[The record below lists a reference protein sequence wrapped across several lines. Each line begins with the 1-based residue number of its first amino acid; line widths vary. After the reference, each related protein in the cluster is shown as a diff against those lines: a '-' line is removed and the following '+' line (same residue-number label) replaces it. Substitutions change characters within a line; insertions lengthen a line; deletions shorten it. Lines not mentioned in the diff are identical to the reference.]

1 MKLLRRQVVISAE
14 NLGPI
19 VSIVTI
25 FLLILVI
32 LSIGTRFAT
41 KAIFRRKLGVEDALV
56 LSALVFSISQVIAV
70 LVQESNGLGEP
81 IASLTSQQITTFQR
95 TAYASDLL
103 YVPNLG
109 LTRLSV
115 LTLISSLT
123 PVQKQKQMAV
133 YIGIFVIVWTIITEF
148 TFAFQCHIPNP
159 WQFIDNE
166 CSNRSSIWIYFAT
179 TNALSEAAL
188 VGLPMIVIWKLQV
201 SRGKKTIILSSFAL
215 RLLVTIAIITQTIY
229 TIRASRSPDPTLTS
243 WPAVLSGQIAQ
254 STNLITACFLHLK
267 PFLKQL
273 DSGLLRNDAR
283 RHRRQKKGGAH
294 GPSSYYLSSNG
305 EGYFQSA
312 SQRKAS
318 AAVNDGL
325 GPAPVHR
332 GQHEIAASGPLPRNG
347 NTALVTVQE
356 GMDGGGE
363 DRRSQSSRGQM
374 IRQTTTWA
382 VEYDEE
388 REAEAD
394 ADEIQRVPEPSA
406 AV

>member
-1 MKLLRRQVVISAE
+1 MNLLRRHVVISAK

-25 FLLILVI
+25 LLLILVI

-56 LSALVFSISQVIAV
+56 LGALAFSIGQVIAV
-70 LVQESNGLGEP
+70 LVQESNGLGKP
-81 IASLTSQQITTFQR
+81 MASLTSRQITIFQQ

-103 YVPNLG
+103 YIPNLG
-109 LTRLSV
+109 LTRLSI

-123 PVQKQKQMAV
+123 PVDAQKQMAIV
-133 YIGIFVIVWTIITEF
+133 LGIFVTVWTIVTEF

-159 WQFIDNE
+159 WQFISNE
-166 CSNRSSIWIYFAT
+166 CSNRNSIWIYFAT
-179 TNALSEAAL
+179 TNALSEATL
-188 VGLPMIVIWKLQV
+188 IGLPIIIIWNLQV
-201 SRGKKTIILSSFAL
+201 SRGKKIIILSSFAL
-215 RLLVTIAIITQTIY
+215 RLLVIAAIIAQTIY
-229 TIRASRSPDPTLTS
+229 FIQASTTPDPTLNA
-243 WPAVLSGQIAQ
+243 WPAVLCGQIAQ

-283 RHRRQKKGGAH
+283 RHRRQKGGPH
-294 GPSSYYLSSNG
+294 GPGSYYLSSNG
-305 EGYFQSA
+305 EGYFQTA

-325 GPAPVHR
+325 GPPPAHRPEHATPAP
-332 GQHEIAASGPLPRNG
+332 GLPLRNG

-356 GMDGGGE
+356 GAGSSAE
-363 DRRSQSSRGQM
+363 ERRSQSSRAQM

-382 VEYDEE
+382 VEYDG
-388 REAEAD
+388 EAAAD
-394 ADEIQRVPEPSA
+394 VDEIQRAPQQPA
-406 AV
+406 AL

>member
-1 MKLLRRQVVISAE
+1 MHLLRRQVVISAE

-56 LSALVFSISQVIAV
+56 LGALAFSIGQVIAV

-81 IASLTSQQITTFQR
+81 ISSLTPQQITTFQR

-103 YVPNLG
+103 YIPNLG

-123 PVQKQKQMAV
+123 PVQTQKRLAV
-133 YIGIFVIVWTIITEF
+133 YLGLFVIAWTIITEF
-148 TFAFQCHIPNP
+148 TFAFQCHTPNP

-166 CSNRSSIWIYFAT
+166 CSNRNSIWIYFAI
-179 TNALSEAAL
+179 TNTLSEAAL
-188 VGLPMIVIWKLQV
+188 IGLPMIVIWKLQV
-201 SRGKKTIILSSFAL
+201 SKGKKIIILSSFAL
-215 RLLVTIAIITQTIY
+215 RLLVIVAIVAQAIYFIQASNTTDITL
-229 TIRASRSPDPTLTS
+229 SSWTS
-243 WPAVLSGQIAQ
+243 VLCGQIAQ
-254 STNLITACFLHLK
+254 STNIITACFLHLK
-267 PFLKQL
+267 PFLQQL
-273 DSGLLRNDAR
+273 DSGLLRNDDR
-283 RHRRQKKGGAH
+283 RHRRKKAGAH
-294 GPSSYYLSSNG
+294 GPGSYYSSSNG
-305 EGYFQSA
+305 EGYFKNA

-325 GPAPVHR
+325 GPPPAHQMNRPEHETSASSAP
-332 GQHEIAASGPLPRNG
+332 PKNG
-347 NTALVTVQE
+347 HTALVTAQE
-356 GMDGGGE
+356 GIGSSAE
-363 DRRSQSSRGQM
+363 DRRSLSSRAQM
-374 IRQTTTWA
+374 IHQTTTWA

-388 REAEAD
+388 AD
-394 ADEIQRVPEPSA
+394 PDEIQHVPEQSTA
-406 AV
+406 L